1 MLFTFS
7 EIVSYISQ
15 QVTLHPGD
23 LIFSGTTGVTRA
35 LKPGDTV
42 DIDIPGI
49 GVLSNP
55 VAEEF
60 DASAL

>member
-1 MLFTFS
+1 
-7 EIVSYISQ
+7 
-15 QVTLHPGD
+15 VTLHPGD